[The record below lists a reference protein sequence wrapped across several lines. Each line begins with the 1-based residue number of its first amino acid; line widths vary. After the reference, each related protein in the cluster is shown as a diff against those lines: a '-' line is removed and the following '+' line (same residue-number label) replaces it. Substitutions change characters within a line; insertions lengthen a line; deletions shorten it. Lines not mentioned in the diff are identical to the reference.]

1 MDSIDFK
8 ELMRRIADDPIQLL
22 HEFFPMLFNNLWE
35 HKFQIIVLIVI
46 FYVLKKG
53 TFKIIST
60 MIPDPSKPKRGQ
72 FLRHIFLHKV
82 TDNTGRLTRRG
93 KRGNKPEVEKAYY
106 SRRTERAAGVASIVK
121 SFLNIVFTVG
131 FSVIILN
138 QLGITINSN
147 TMNWIVGFISAALA
161 FGMQNIIKDI
171 VNGIQVIGE
180 DQYGVGDYIETQA
193 ASGEVVHIGLRTTR
207 IRGEDGTVYHV
218 SHSNTMLMA
227 NRTQAAGQLLF
238 DTVLTWNRG
247 EDDPVVGVKE
257 FDFAETTI
265 KDTLNDL
272 QNRLNAVERTMFAKP
287 PEQNPVPIKDVAEV
301 IPRLSTNLNTG
312 IMKQL
317 SDIELADNPDSEN
330 VHEAR
335 TAIAQAIQTID
346 TANIGFQHVGV
357 LGIMGSTKDSIT
369 VRVEIRFGS
378 PKHVHKRTISSI
390 KQALFSVFTHH
401 DVSVEFEEVENSSVI
416 F

>member
-1 MDSIDFK
+1 MDSIEFK
-8 ELMRRIADDPIQLL
+8 ELMRRIADDPIHLF
-22 HEFFPMLFNNLWE
+22 HEFIPMLLNNLWE
-35 HKFQIIVLIVI
+35 HKFQIIVLIVF
-46 FYVLKKG
+46 FYLLRKIV
-53 TFKIIST
+53 FKVIST
-60 MIPDPSKPKRGQ
+60 MIPDPRKPKRGK
-72 FLRHIFLHKV
+72 FLRRIFLNKV
-82 TDNTGRLTRRG
+82 TDSKGRLTRRG
-93 KRGNKPEVEKAYY
+93 RKGDKPEVEEAYY

-121 SFLNIVFTVG
+121 SFLNMIFIVG
-131 FSVIILN
+131 FSAMMLN
-138 QLGITINSN
+138 QLGVTINAD

-161 FGMQNIIKDI
+161 FGMQNIIKDVI
-171 VNGIQVIGE
+171 NGIQIIGE
-180 DQYGVGDYIETQA
+180 DQYGVGDYIETRS

-218 SHSNTMLMA
+218 SHSNPMLMA

-238 DTVLTWNRG
+238 DTILTWNHG
-247 EDDPVVGVKE
+247 EDDPVVGVEE

-265 KDTLNDL
+265 KDTLSDL
-272 QNRLNAVERTMFAKP
+272 QKRLNAVERTMLAKP
-287 PEQNPVPIKDVAEV
+287 PEHNPVPIKDVAQV

-317 SDIELADNPDSEN
+317 SDIELTDNPDSEN

-335 TAIAQAIQTID
+335 TTIAQAIQTID

-369 VRVEIRFGS
+369 IRVEIRFGS
-378 PKHVHKRTISSI
+378 PKHVHKRTITSI
-390 KQALFSVFTHH
+390 KQALFSVFTRH
-401 DVSVEFEEVENSSVI
+401 DISVEFEEVENSSVI